1 MTSHKTVRTFPIAG
15 ILFDSDGVLV
25 DSHEAAAVAWNH
37 WARTWAPGFDFHRD
51 AQHGRRLVDVV
62 AELVGDGD
70 TALAT
75 RLLTELE
82 LELATE
88 VPAVAGA
95 VALLSSSPADRWAV
109 VTSGGREMAA
119 ARLRSAG
126 LPTPRVL
133 VSADDVSAGKPEPE
147 PYLAGARLLGLDPR
161 NCAVFEDA
169 RLGIMAARA
178 AGAGLVVGVGAQT
191 IGEDVDV
198 SVADLS
204 GISFDGSDL
213 VVDYD
218 AILTR

>member
-1 MTSHKTVRTFPIAG
+1 MTSHNPFRTPIAG

-25 DSHEAAAVAWNH
+25 DSHDAAATAWNH
-37 WARTWAPGFDFHRD
+37 WAQTWAPGFDFHRD

-62 AELVGDGD
+62 ADLVGDGD
-70 TALAT
+70 TVLAT
-75 RLLTELE
+75 RVLTELE

-88 VPAVAGA
+88 VPAVPGA

-119 ARLRSAG
+119 ARLESAG
-126 LPTPRVL
+126 LPRPRVL
-133 VSADDVSAGKPEPE
+133 VSADDVTAGKPAPE
-147 PYLAGARLLGLDPR
+147 PYLTGAKLLGLDPR
-161 NCAVFEDA
+161 TCAVFEDA

-178 AGAGLVVGVGAQT
+178 AGVGLVVGVGAQT

-204 GISFDGSDL
+204 GIAFDGNDLIIDSDA
-213 VVDYD
+213 V
-218 AILTR
+218 LTS

>member
-1 MTSHKTVRTFPIAG
+1 MTSQKPFRTPIAG

-25 DSHEAAAVAWNH
+25 DSHNAAATAWNH

-75 RLLTELE
+75 RVLTELE

-88 VPAVAGA
+88 VPAVPGA

-119 ARLRSAG
+119 ARLESAG

-133 VSADDVSAGKPEPE
+133 VSADDVAAGKPAPE
-147 PYLAGARLLGLDPR
+147 PYLAGAKLLGLDPR
-161 NCAVFEDA
+161 TCAVFEDA

-178 AGAGLVVGVGAQT
+178 AGVGLVVGVGAQT

-204 GISFDGSDL
+204 GITFDGDDL
-213 VVDYD
+213 VIDTVL
-218 AILTR
+218 AG

>member
-1 MTSHKTVRTFPIAG
+1 MTSHKTNRAFRVSG

-25 DSHEAAAVAWNH
+25 DSHDAAATAWNH

-62 AELVGDGD
+62 ADLVGDGD
-70 TALAT
+70 TALAS

-95 VALLSSSPADRWAV
+95 VALLSSSPAERWAV
-109 VTSGGREMAA
+109 VTSGGREMAS
-119 ARLRSAG
+119 ARLKSAG

-133 VSADDVSAGKPEPE
+133 VSADDVSAGKPDPE
-147 PYLAGARLLGLDPR
+147 PYLAGARLLGLAPQT
-161 NCAVFEDA
+161 CAVFEDA
-169 RLGIMAARA
+169 HLGIMAARA

-191 IGEDVDV
+191 VGEDVDV

-204 GISFDGSDL
+204 GITFDGSEL
-213 VVDYD
+213 TVAAE
-218 AILTR
+218 AILAR

>member
-1 MTSHKTVRTFPIAG
+1 MTSQKPFRTPIAG

-25 DSHEAAAVAWNH
+25 DSHNAAATAWNH

-75 RLLTELE
+75 RVLTELE

-88 VPAVAGA
+88 VPAVPGA

-119 ARLRSAG
+119 ARLESAG

-133 VSADDVSAGKPEPE
+133 VSADDVAAGKPAPE
-147 PYLAGARLLGLDPR
+147 PYLAGAKLLGLDPR
-161 NCAVFEDA
+161 SCAVFEDA

-178 AGAGLVVGVGAQT
+178 AGVGLVVGVGAQT

-204 GISFDGSDL
+204 GITFDGDDL
-213 VVDYD
+213 VIDTVL
-218 AILTR
+218 AG